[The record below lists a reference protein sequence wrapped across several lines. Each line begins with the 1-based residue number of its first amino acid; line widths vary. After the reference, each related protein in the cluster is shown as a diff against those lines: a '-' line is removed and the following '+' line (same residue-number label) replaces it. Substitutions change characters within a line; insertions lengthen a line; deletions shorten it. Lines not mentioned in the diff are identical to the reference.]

1 MWPFLQGL
9 LLLPEP
15 GPSPLSNDQ
24 QTLGLFSENPS
35 TLLQWGPLATLG
47 RPGSTRLA
55 LARGLSQLL
64 LSPKNLELELEVPT
78 LCSNLDRGEAN
89 REAGTDVRQ
98 VGGLPEL
105 FQRQGEP
112 GYRARNEKNRRNL

>member
-1 MWPFLQGL
+1 M
-9 LLLPEP
+9 
-15 GPSPLSNDQ
+15 
-24 QTLGLFSENPS
+24 
-35 TLLQWGPLATLG
+35 LG
-47 RPGSTRLA
+47 RPGSTHLA

-112 GYRARNEKNRRNL
+112 GYTERKMKRTEETFEKLSSDCLDSEGLSLSALGPP